1 MPDIPQT
8 TMGTTIPPM
17 PDDIALYIEN
27 KRIKISKEQL
37 KKIELEIA
45 NLIPSENEDEFNYV
59 IRLMKA
65 IRRSISKY
73 PVMCYIYNRRCNTWR
88 N

>member
-1 MPDIPQT
+1 MPDIPKT

-65 IRRSISKY
+65 IRRSISK
-73 PVMCYIYNRRCNTWR
+73 
-88 N
+88 

>member
-1 MPDIPQT
+1 MPDIPKT

-17 PDDIALYIEN
+17 PCDIALYIEN
-27 KRIKISKEQL
+27 KRINSSKEQL

-45 NLIPSENEDEFNYV
+45 HLIPSEYEEEVNYV

-65 IRRSISKY
+65 MRRSISK
-73 PVMCYIYNRRCNTWR
+73 
-88 N
+88 

>member
-1 MPDIPQT
+1 MPDILKT
-8 TMGTTIPPM
+8 TMATTIPPM

-27 KRIKISKEQL
+27 KIIKISKEQL

-65 IRRSISKY
+65 IRRSISK
-73 PVMCYIYNRRCNTWR
+73 
-88 N
+88 

>member
-1 MPDIPQT
+1 
-8 TMGTTIPPM
+8 MGTTIPPM

-65 IRRSISKY
+65 IRRSISK
-73 PVMCYIYNRRCNTWR
+73 
-88 N
+88 